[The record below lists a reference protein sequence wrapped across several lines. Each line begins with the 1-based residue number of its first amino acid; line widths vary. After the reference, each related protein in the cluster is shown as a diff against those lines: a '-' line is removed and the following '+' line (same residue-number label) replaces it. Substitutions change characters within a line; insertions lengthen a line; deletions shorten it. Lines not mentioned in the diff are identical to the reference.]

1 MTTVLLVDDHPMF
14 LAGTQMIL
22 EKHGFTVTASANAI
36 EARQQLEQFR
46 FDAYLYDLNLPE
58 VNGFE
63 LTRLTLERQP
73 EACIVILT
81 GEEPAEHFD
90 RLMELGVS
98 GLLDK
103 SSTEDQLVTGLT
115 LAMQGRVVLP
125 LALARQLRTKP
136 HSHTDPADANRQRRL
151 TENERK
157 VLELIAQGGKNKDIA
172 AALFMSQRNVEYLI
186 SSIFEK
192 LAVSSRQEAVAQARA
207 LSYLS

>member
-1 MTTVLLVDDHPMF
+1 MTTLLLVDDHPMF

-22 EKHGFTVTASANAI
+22 EKHGFIVAAAATAA
-36 EARQQLEQFR
+36 EARQKLEQSR

-63 LTRLTLERQP
+63 LTGMTLDRHP
-73 EACIVILT
+73 DACIVILT
-81 GEEPAEHFD
+81 GEVLAEHFD

-103 SSTEDQLVTGLT
+103 SSTGDQLVTGLT
-115 LAMQGRVVLP
+115 LAMEGRVVLP
-125 LALARQLRTKP
+125 LELARQLRTKP
-136 HSHTDPADANRQRRL
+136 HSRTDPDEAIRQRRL

-157 VLELIAQGGKNKDIA
+157 VLELIARGGKNKDIA

-192 LAVSSRQEAVAQARA
+192 LAVSSRQEAVARA
-207 LSYLS
+207 AALGYLS

>member
-1 MTTVLLVDDHPMF
+1 MTTLLLVDDHPMF

-22 EKHGFTVTASANAI
+22 EKHGFIVAAAANAA
-36 EARQQLEQFR
+36 EARQKLEQSR

-63 LTRLTLERQP
+63 LTGMTLDRHP
-73 EACIVILT
+73 DACIVILT
-81 GEEPAEHFD
+81 GEVLAEHFD

-103 SSTEDQLVTGLT
+103 SSTGDQLVTGLT
-115 LAMQGRVVLP
+115 LAMEGRVVLP
-125 LALARQLRTKP
+125 LEFARQLRTK
-136 HSHTDPADANRQRRL
+136 SFSRTNTDDAIRRRL

-157 VLELIAQGGKNKDIA
+157 VLELIAEGGKNKDIA

-192 LAVSSRQEAVAQARA
+192 LAVSSRQEAVARA
-207 LSYLS
+207 TALGYLS

>member
-1 MTTVLLVDDHPMF
+1 MTTLLLVDDHPMF

-22 EKHGFTVTASANAI
+22 EKHGFIVAAAANAA
-36 EARQQLEQFR
+36 EARQKLEQSR

-63 LTRLTLERQP
+63 LTGMTLDRHP
-73 EACIVILT
+73 DACIVILT
-81 GEEPAEHFD
+81 GEVLAEHFD

-103 SSTEDQLVTGLT
+103 SSTGDQLVTGLT
-115 LAMQGRVVLP
+115 LAMEGRVVLP
-125 LALARQLRTKP
+125 LEFARQLRTK
-136 HSHTDPADANRQRRL
+136 SFSRTNTDDAIRRRL

-157 VLELIAQGGKNKDIA
+157 VLELIAEGGKNKDIA
-172 AALFMSQRNVEYLI
+172 TALFMSQRNVEYLI

-192 LAVSSRQEAVAQARA
+192 LAVSSRQEAVARA
-207 LSYLS
+207 TALGYLS